1 MEITPLKTATYGV
14 MHFCVAVLVAF
25 AVTRS
30 WVAALSVGV
39 IEPMIQTVAY
49 TLHERAWA
57 RHAARVQPAPN
68 QLVLAA

>member
-1 MEITPLKTATYGV
+1 MDVSPLKTVTYGV

-39 IEPMIQTVAY
+39 IEPLIQTVAY
-49 TLHERAWA
+49 TFHEKAWA
-57 RHAARVQPAPN
+57 AHAAKAHRAQ
-68 QLVLAA
+68 AA